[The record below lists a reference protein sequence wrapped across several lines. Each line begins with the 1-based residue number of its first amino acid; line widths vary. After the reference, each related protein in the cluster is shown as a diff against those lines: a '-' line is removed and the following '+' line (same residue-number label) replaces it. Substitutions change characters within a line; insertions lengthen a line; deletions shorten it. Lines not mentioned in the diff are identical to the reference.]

1 MTPSRYID
9 RGLNFLACAP
19 PARVQSAVEI
29 ARERLQERMNGNG
42 RVVSETIRARATAVW
57 DRLLGLFGDAL
68 LRKFG
73 AEHPQ
78 EWETGVGYLTD
89 AQIERGFRR
98 LVFGWKGGP
107 PSLPDFVRV
116 CRSIGDDTV
125 EEGPQP
131 RHIPL
136 PAADDAKFD
145 GWAITSNNRF
155 FKYIGH
161 RLTSEPRAWGPP
173 AVHANRPLPPMCI
186 AVAYKNAWAQDMRDA
201 DTVDTQSGEV
211 VRLSQAEQDRAWVDC
226 MKRAETDIAVLMCG
240 GKRHG
245 SGSLPQRLNARNG

>member
-1 MTPSRYID
+1 M
-9 RGLNFLACAP
+9 
-19 PARVQSAVEI
+19 
-29 ARERLQERMNGNG
+29 
-42 RVVSETIRARATAVW
+42 
-57 DRLLGLFGDAL
+57 GLFGDAL

-116 CRSIGDDTV
+116 CRAIGDDTV

-136 PAADDAKFD
+136 PAAADAKFD

-161 RLTSEPRAWGPP
+161 RLTAEPRAWGPP
-173 AVHANRPLPPMCI
+173 ASTQQAAATRI

-226 MKRAETDIAVLMCG
+226 MKRAETDIAVLMRR
-240 GKRHG
+240 K
-245 SGSLPQRLNARNG
+245 AA